1 MQRADIAALK
11 RSHPIEAVV
20 AGYGIALRPV
30 GQTLVGRCPFH
41 EDRGRPN
48 LVVYPATR
56 SWYCYRCGVGGD
68 VIQFVERIE
77 GLSFQDAV
85 QKLADIRIVGRTSA
99 LRPPT
104 QPQSSCPSEPAIL
117 TAAVE
122 TYNACLLAEP
132 SAQAYLQERGIN
144 QATIERYRLGYASG
158 DELVPYLR
166 RRRLSLAAARRAGL
180 LRHGHEFLAGR
191 IVIPE
196 FRAGQPVWLI
206 GRALHCPADAPRY
219 LSLPGAKPLLGWV
232 EASHSRDVYLVEGA
246 FDWLTLRQW
255 DLPALALMGTHASAD
270 ALEALTRFDRVY
282 LALDND
288 AAGCKATQALT
299 LALDGR
305 AVPVQLEGVKDVAEL
320 APQPGGRDRFLE
332 MVRASTGAKT
342 AHVRTI
348 REQGDVTMAYSVN
361 RVELVGRLGRDV
373 ELRYTP
379 EGHAVAN
386 FSLATDRP
394 PKANGEAVTD
404 WHRIVCWGQL
414 AEFCGE
420 YLAKDRLVFVA
431 GRLTYRTWEGK
442 DGQKRYTTEI
452 IASEVVALDRRPETV
467 PVEPVSEEP
476 SF

>member
-1 MQRADIAALK
+1 MQRVDIDALK
-11 RSHPIEAVV
+11 RSHPIEVIV

-41 EDRGRPN
+41 KDRGRPN
-48 LVVYPATR
+48 LVVYPATQ

-68 VIQFVERIE
+68 IIQFVERIE

-85 QKLADIRIVGRTSA
+85 QKLTDIQVAPTP
-99 LRPPT
+99 LPLPP
-104 QPQSSCPSEPAIL
+104 QVKPKSSGPVEHAIL
-117 TAAVE
+117 DAALE
-122 TYNACLLAEP
+122 IYQARLLAEP
-132 SAQAYLQERGIN
+132 SALAYLEGRGLN
-144 QATIERYRLGYASG
+144 RATIQHYRLGYARG

-166 RRRLSLAAARRAGL
+166 RRRLSVAAARRAGL
-180 LRHGHEFLAGR
+180 LRRGCEFLAGR

-196 FRAGQPVWLI
+196 LRGGQPVWLI
-206 GRALHCPADAPRY
+206 GRALHRPADAPRY
-219 LSLPGAKPLLGWV
+219 LSLPGAKPLLGWE
-232 EASHSRDVYLVEGA
+232 EAGQSGDVYLVEGP

-255 DLPALALMGTHASAD
+255 DLPALALVGTHASAD
-270 ALEALTRFDRVY
+270 VLESLQRFDRVY

-288 AAGCKATQALT
+288 DAGRKATDT
-299 LALDGR
+299 LMAALDR
-305 AVPVQLEGVKDVAEL
+305 RPVPVQLEGVKDVADM
-320 APQPGGRDRFLE
+320 APQPDGRDHFLE
-332 MVRASTGAKT
+332 MVRTS
-342 AHVRTI
+342 AHIERGEVRTV

-373 ELRYTP
+373 DLRYTP

-420 YLAKDRLVFVA
+420 YLAKGRLVFVA

-452 IASEVVALDRRPETV
+452 IASEIVALDRRPETA